1 MSELPV
7 HVGHDPAVTSM
18 LSAELCQ
25 ACEWGRQE
33 FYAWRHREWRRF
45 GNGEYAPLPWE
56 YETWFYTSRYHGK
69 HIAHVSFKNPG
80 LIAYTQSSKKG
91 QADIQTPI
99 KPGRYL
105 TKYFG
110 DVLTFD
116 EITSWSRVFSE
127 AFCDVELKFAV
138 EADDI
143 EEVYLKGPR
152 SCMSG
157 CNSVRAYAAG
167 DLAIAYIENGRGEI
181 SARTVCWPAKKIFG
195 PRLYG
200 DEFRLRG
207 RLIRE
212 GYTLASAECSQ
223 YEGARLALIR
233 NGSAI
238 AAPYWDGEEKAT
250 IEGGAYLV
258 LREDGE
264 FALDAQHGLI
274 GDDNPCARC
283 GDEVAREDYIIV
295 DDEPFCTPC
304 ASEDANYC
312 EGCSETTRR
321 DGTIVITGGSC
332 GEVWLCEG
340 CCESS
345 GVFSCDRCGVFYQ
358 QDYRL
363 CTDEGNKE
371 LCLTCAENHSW
382 TCAICDEI
390 FYYAGDKRE
399 IREGSD
405 FIDVCVPCRIAHTS
419 PCSVCQTEFVN
430 SDLFYGDCDD
440 CVENAK
446 EGEQA
451 S

>member
-1 MSELPV
+1 
-7 HVGHDPAVTSM
+7 M
-18 LSAELCQ
+18 LSVELCR

-33 FYAWRHREWRRF
+33 FYAWRHREWGRF
-45 GNGEYAPLPWE
+45 ETGEYAPLPWE
-56 YETWFYTSRYHGK
+56 NENWFYGSRYHNQ
-69 HIAHVSFKNPG
+69 HIAHVSLKNPG
-80 LIAYTQSSKKG
+80 LLAYTQSSKKG

-116 EITSWSRVFSE
+116 EITSWSRVFNE
-127 AFCDVELKFAV
+127 TFCDVELKFAV

-152 SCMSG
+152 SCMKG
-157 CNSVRAYAAG
+157 CDSVRAYAAG
-167 DLAIAYIENGRGEI
+167 DLAIAYIENCRGEI

-207 RLIRE
+207 RLMRE
-212 GYTLASAECSQ
+212 GYTWASAGCSQ
-223 YEGARLALIR
+223 YEGARLTLIR
-233 NGSAI
+233 DESAI
-238 AAPYWDGEEKAT
+238 AAPYWDGGEKAT

-264 FALDAQHGLI
+264 FALDGQHGLI
-274 GDDNPCARC
+274 GDDDPCERC
-283 GDEVAREDYIIV
+283 GNATGEDYITV
-295 DDEPFCTPC
+295 DDEPFCTYC
-304 ASEDANYC
+304 ASEYANYC

-321 DGTIVITGGSC
+321 DGTIVVITGGNC
-332 GEVWLCEG
+332 GGEGWLCER
-340 CCESS
+340 CCESN
-345 GVFSCDRCGVFYQ
+345 GVFSCDHCGESYQ

-371 LCLTCAENHSW
+371 LCLACAENHSW

-390 FYYAGDKRE
+390 FYAEDKRE
-399 IREGSD
+399 VREGSD
-405 FIDVCVPCRIAHTS
+405 CIGVCVSCHVADTS

-446 EGEQA
+446 EEEQA